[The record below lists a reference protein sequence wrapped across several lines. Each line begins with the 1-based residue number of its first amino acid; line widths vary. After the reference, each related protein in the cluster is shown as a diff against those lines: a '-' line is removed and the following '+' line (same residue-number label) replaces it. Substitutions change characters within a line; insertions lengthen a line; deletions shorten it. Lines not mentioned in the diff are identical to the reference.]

1 MIYAISYDLN
11 RPGQDYS
18 GLYQAIMEC
27 GSWWHY
33 LDSTW
38 LVHSSMN
45 ATQIWNHIAS
55 KVDASDRILVIGV
68 TSDYQGWLT
77 KDAWDW
83 INARI
88 NLPAPPMNTFT
99 PFLPQR

>member
-1 MIYAISYDLN
+1 MIHLITYDLK
-11 RPGQDYS
+11 RPGQEYAAMCK
-18 GLYQAIMEC
+18 AITEC

-38 LVHSSMN
+38 LVHSALN
-45 ATQIWNHIAS
+45 ATQIWNHIAPH
-55 KVDASDRILVIGV
+55 VDPNDRVLVIGV
-68 TSDYQGWLT
+68 TADYQGWLT

-88 NLPAPPMNTFT
+88 NSPYPSPAFSA
-99 PFLPQR
+99 R